1 MRTQKAAANSTHL
14 TIFPFPMKKRSVK
27 DLIVTC
33 VAWVLLIQLINISI
47 DPIAPISDKLG
58 RLAFEEDL
66 SVNDIESIYELVS
79 EQYLG
84 IDVPEQDEDDENG
97 FVEVMDLYFSKDSV
111 EIKRQH
117 QPLRISFFTIE
128 KNLTS
133 IVLDHTSP
141 PPKVA

>member
-1 MRTQKAAANSTHL
+1 MRKSS
-14 TIFPFPMKKRSVK
+14 IK
-27 DLIVTC
+27 DIIVQC
-33 VAWVLLIQLINISI
+33 VAWVLLIQIVNISI
-47 DPIAPISDKLG
+47 DPIDHVSDKLG

-66 SVNDIESIYELVS
+66 SVNDIESIYELFS

-84 IDVPEQDEDDENG
+84 IDIPEQDEDDGNG
-97 FVEVMDLYFSKDSV
+97 FIKIIDFYFSQSSFD
-111 EIKRQH
+111 IKEQY
-117 QPLRISFFTIE
+117 QPIRISFLTIE

>member
-14 TIFPFPMKKRSVK
+14 TIFPFPMRKRSVK
-27 DLIVTC
+27 DVIVMC
-33 VAWVLLIQLINISI
+33 VAWVLLIQIINISI
-47 DPIAPISDKLG
+47 DPIDPIFDKSG
-58 RLAFEEDL
+58 SLAFEEDL

-79 EQYLG
+79 EQCLG
-84 IDVPEQDEDDENG
+84 IDVPEQDDDENG
-97 FVEVMDLYFSKDSV
+97 FFEVMDFYITQSSI
-111 EIKRQH
+111 EIKNQYH
-117 QPLRISFFTIE
+117 PLFISFVTIE